1 MIYDGDSTATVS
13 GNTMWT
19 GNGTVTMNGNTF
31 HGPDGVYT
39 LSNGILYGPNGQ
51 SWSGVNN
58 TQDAMNIIA
67 HKLK

>member
-1 MIYDGDSTATVS
+1 
-13 GNTMWT
+13 
-19 GNGTVTMNGNTF
+19 MNGNTF